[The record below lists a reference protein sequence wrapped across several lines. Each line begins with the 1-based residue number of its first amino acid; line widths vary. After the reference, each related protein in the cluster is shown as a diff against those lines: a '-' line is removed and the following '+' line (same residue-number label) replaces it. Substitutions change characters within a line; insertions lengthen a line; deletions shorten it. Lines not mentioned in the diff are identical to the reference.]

1 MPQSGAN
8 KQCLRAAPGSNG
20 LLRVAVAQSWRW
32 ASPRVLPE
40 NAMVVP
46 LSPPLP
52 LALVLRTSNNT
63 TLSHEGARNK
73 RFHRTAAGSNGLLR
87 AAGSGK
93 AAAARSSSS

>member
-1 MPQSGAN
+1 MVP
-8 KQCLRAAPGSNG
+8 K
-20 LLRVAVAQSWRW
+20 
-32 ASPRVLPE
+32 

-46 LSPPLP
+46 PSPPLP

-93 AAAARSSSS
+93 AAAARSSSSGGGGEGEKQIEFEALKAPAC